1 MASLRVERQFNAR
14 LRTGGAAPAVLS
26 SAPMA
31 KADTKTTIEPDG
43 LRYRSKTPGSPFTAA
58 GAFGAATMSCF
69 LCGKHRPRSHLKSR
83 RLLGKAQFVCA
94 PSCKE
99 ADAAA
104 SGAAP
109 ATPSVAPA
117 DNATKD

>member
-1 MASLRVERQFNAR
+1 MHPC
-14 LRTGGAAPAVLS
+14 GGAAAPDGAVLS
-26 SAPMA
+26 ILTSCTSIPMA
-31 KADTKTTIEPDG
+31 KADTKTTIDADG

-69 LCGKHRPRSHLKSR
+69 LCGKHRPRSQLKSR

-99 ADAAA
+99 AEAAA
-104 SGAAP
+104 TAP
-109 ATPSVAPA
+109 KA
-117 DNATKD
+117 